1 MLSMLLLALAPSAH
15 AADCGAPGFSFVG
28 QPECVALEFDGSHT
42 WLDNHCDAPLLV
54 DVSVLDGAGGG
65 PSVAPGE
72 RARLRDLSAFSV
84 GLRGELHRAVAVVE
98 VPECTEAPAP
108 PPPETTPEPSMF
120 QAVLAVVLP
129 G

>member
-1 MLSMLLLALAPSAH
+1 M
-15 AADCGAPGFSFVG
+15 
-28 QPECVALEFDGSHT
+28 
-42 WLDNHCDAPLLV
+42 
-54 DVSVLDGAGGG
+54 
-65 PSVAPGE
+65 APGE